1 VAVDLEA
8 ALDDLY
14 GAAPE
19 EFVDERKRLAGALKQ
34 EGRKAEAAR
43 VLELRKP
50 TVPAWTVNQL
60 VRRRRKDVDALLE
73 AGERLADAQA
83 SLLAGEG
90 RAEFAQARRT
100 EQAAV
105 KRLRQSAGAILGDR
119 ASDAM
124 LDRVAATLGAAAVTP
139 EGRDQIAR
147 GRLTGEIEPQGFEAF
162 AGMPAAAPARR
173 PAAGKPAKPAK
184 SAKPAKT
191 AQAAAA
197 TDARER
203 REEAVARA
211 REAVAAARKREADVA
226 EARREADRAVLLAR
240 KALEAAERKA
250 ARLRVDQD
258 AAAEAVVAARHDL
271 DAAKKA

>member
-14 GAAPE
+14 GAEPD
-19 EFVDERKRLAGALKQ
+19 EFVAERKQLAGALKQ

-60 VRRRRKDVDALLE
+60 VRRRRKDVDTLLE

-90 RAEFAQARRT
+90 RAEFAEARRA

-105 KRLRQSAGAILGDR
+105 KRLRESAGTILADR
-119 ASDAM
+119 ASDAV

-139 EGRDQIAR
+139 EGRERIAR

-162 AGMPAAAPARR
+162 AGMPAAAPERR
-173 PAAGKPAKPAK
+173 PAAAKPAKPAR
-184 SAKPAKT
+184 PAK
-191 AQAAAA
+191 AAPAA
-197 TDARER
+197 DDRKR

-211 REAVAAARKREADVA
+211 REAVAAARKRETEVA
-226 EARREADRAVLLAR
+226 GERREAERAVQQAR
-240 KALEAAERKA
+240 KALEAAQRKA
-250 ARLRVDQD
+250 ARLRADQA
-258 AAAEAVVAARHDL
+258 AAAEAVERARGEL